1 MKLAQL
7 ILKWDV
13 TSSHRRCQCDR
24 IVDTERFRVHSCSL
38 HCHWSEYRMP
48 ADATVTCNAQHSV
61 NIPYASDESESSS
74 RRTPHL
80 RSCACTGRQCRRTR
94 PRRMNS
100 RWAPSP
106 ATESCRRTCR
116 WRRGTSL
123 LVVRPALRTPVRLAE
138 LGKSIRVASRPASEC
153 RRSVR
158 SQCKA
163 ASHGHVLIRRCRSP
177 KPLRSSRRGAILVSE
192 MRGLKS

>member
-1 MKLAQL
+1 MGRYIVASTMPMRPYRGYRTISRAQL
-7 ILKWDV
+7 LPPLPLVRVPNACGCYRDMQ
-13 TSSHRRCQCDR
+13 SS
-24 IVDTERFRVHSCSL
+24 
-38 HCHWSEYRMP
+38 
-48 ADATVTCNAQHSV
+48 QHSV

-138 LGKSIRVASRPASEC
+138 LGKSIRVASRPAIEC